1 MQSDVSNANHDE
13 LRPIS
18 GELKRLFRKGW
29 WLILTCAA
37 CGLVVG
43 LLRLSRIAPEYA
55 AEARIYVAGQEAPD
69 VPGVGAR
76 LAVHRFNA
84 QLGSPA
90 ALFQSKELVRE
101 AIKIGNLNEL
111 STLQRA
117 PNPVDHILSHM
128 RVVESDGSGRKTQS
142 INLTAEDPVESE
154 KILIALIEAC
164 KNYYAEWK
172 EKSNQV
178 VVDALEARRERL
190 TDEYREQL
198 DRREQFQRAHGDAA
212 LGDRD
217 LEIQME
223 QLSNASG
230 RLNRLALDR
239 LEADMKLAWLKATPQ
254 AESNRPVELLSVGG
268 DATLIGRLS
277 DSVMARDQEA
287 FETAAQEWGPS
298 HPEYLNAQA
307 RVQANHRVMIQVAE
321 AEVARLAE
329 QESALQA
336 SLTAQRNEVMA
347 ANKDV
352 VALRLIENDVVG
364 IEKLIQ
370 AVDDELRSIR
380 LLGQSASA
388 AVIVLEAPRAR
399 DLPIEPE
406 SARVVMMPAVV
417 GLLLGLALAYWVLPD
432 GRTQRVSGPESIEQ
446 ALGASVLGVVRA
458 VSPDA
463 LLVPGRRTHR
473 NRIRRPVGIEA

>member
-1 MQSDVSNANHDE
+1 
-13 LRPIS
+13 
-18 GELKRLFRKGW
+18 
-29 WLILTCAA
+29 
-37 CGLVVG
+37 
-43 LLRLSRIAPEYA
+43 
-55 AEARIYVAGQEAPD
+55 
-69 VPGVGAR
+69 
-76 LAVHRFNA
+76 
-84 QLGSPA
+84 
-90 ALFQSKELVRE
+90 
-101 AIKIGNLNEL
+101 
-111 STLQRA
+111 
-117 PNPVDHILSHM
+117 
-128 RVVESDGSGRKTQS
+128 
-142 INLTAEDPVESE
+142 
-154 KILIALIEAC
+154 
-164 KNYYAEWK
+164 
-172 EKSNQV
+172 
-178 VVDALEARRERL
+178 
-190 TDEYREQL
+190 
-198 DRREQFQRAHGDAA
+198 
-212 LGDRD
+212 
-217 LEIQME
+217 
-223 QLSNASG
+223 
-230 RLNRLALDR
+230 LNRLALDR